1 MQCWPSGC
9 LGHCDLWYLT
19 EANTGKCVV
28 IFHNQACLSASVL
41 SDCTKKL
48 QIKILSMDEKILS
61 MDKVFIPQNHPWM
74 EKSYP
79 EMKVSSMEKIMDNI
93 FMQNFCPFM

>member
-1 MQCWPSGC
+1 
-9 LGHCDLWYLT
+9 
-19 EANTGKCVV
+19 
-28 IFHNQACLSASVL
+28 
-41 SDCTKKL
+41 
-48 QIKILSMDEKILS
+48 MDEKILS

-93 FMQNFCPFM
+93 FMHRFYPWMKNTNEDDR